1 MPLNKALS
9 GSLNIFAES
18 LTMQSISL
26 GIGSRLKH
34 PDFGE
39 GVVVQVRPDTYS
51 ITFMQHGMREIS
63 RQYEHFEI
71 IDAND
76 ADNDLVSL
84 FDIQE
89 SLVNIIRKFSDIQ
102 EQVELAGKWAGGTLV
117 IKPADSSLKPKE
129 IPIDMFFNKIVML
142 RDRLRVLEQHINAN
156 KKLAEDEKV
165 DLQQYI
171 TRCYGSLTT
180 FNVLFKYTT
189 DHFVGEKGSRE

>member
-9 GSLNIFAES
+9 GSLNIFAER

-102 EQVELAGKWAGGTLV
+102 EHVDLAGKWAGGTRPYGYLV
-117 IKPADSSLKPKE
+117 DKDTQSPVSFGHDFRRISDRRNLQGIDPDAIDLTFADVENERDPAE
-129 IPIDMFFNKIVML
+129 VVRGAEVE
-142 RDRLRVLEQHINAN
+142 RDTARAHQ
-156 KKLAEDEKV
+156 LA
-165 DLQQYI
+165 
-171 TRCYGSLTT
+171 
-180 FNVLFKYTT
+180 
-189 DHFVGEKGSRE
+189 